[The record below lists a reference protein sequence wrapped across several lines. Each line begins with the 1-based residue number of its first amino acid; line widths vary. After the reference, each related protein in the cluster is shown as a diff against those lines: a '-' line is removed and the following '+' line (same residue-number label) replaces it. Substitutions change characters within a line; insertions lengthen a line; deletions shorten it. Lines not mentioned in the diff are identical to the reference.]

1 MDIQNKVKAVMGNIL
16 GKLGAEFIT
25 IESRKISAIPAEVD
39 VDRELMGGS
48 REEREIDYQFPTIK
62 DLKLKKGMKVKANG
76 KGWKISNFQRGK
88 AMTTETLIEPNRV
101 EE

>member
-1 MDIQNKVKAVMGNIL
+1 MGNIL

-48 REEREIDYQFPTIK
+48 REERERLIISFQPS
-62 DLKLKKGMKVKANG
+62 
-76 KGWKISNFQRGK
+76 KI
-88 AMTTETLIEPNRV
+88 
-101 EE
+101 